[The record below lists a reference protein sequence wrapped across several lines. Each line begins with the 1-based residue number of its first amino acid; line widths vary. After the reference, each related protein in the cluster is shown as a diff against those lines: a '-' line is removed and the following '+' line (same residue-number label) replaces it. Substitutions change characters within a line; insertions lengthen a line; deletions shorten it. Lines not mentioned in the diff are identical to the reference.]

1 MLTQLNLRKEF
12 PIMRNQKRKINLTM
26 TGTMKKIKRPLIL
39 LQATDLK
46 RTKLKAVTTNKFN
59 DANVTLIKQIS
70 S

>member
-1 MLTQLNLRKEF
+1 
-12 PIMRNQKRKINLTM
+12 LTM